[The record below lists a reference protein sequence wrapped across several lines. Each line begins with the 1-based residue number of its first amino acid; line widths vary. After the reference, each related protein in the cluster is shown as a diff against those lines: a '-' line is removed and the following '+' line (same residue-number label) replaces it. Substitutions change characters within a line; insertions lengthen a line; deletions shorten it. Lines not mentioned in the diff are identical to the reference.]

1 MKITVGGVACGLA
14 AVLGF
19 GGVTIAQ
26 DAVQWRVEDG
36 GNGHWYVASREP
48 QPINWHTSLQA
59 ATARGGHL
67 PYVRND
73 AHDALLLSL
82 FLPLLDDE
90 EFGPALGARRIA
102 GDAQTVCSDWRWMD
116 GSPFDY
122 LPPMPPNGVKNGYG
136 APDGCESTC
145 QCLNDFY
152 PDEHYLQYWRARFPI
167 WNSASSSSP
176 SPVLL
181 IEYSA
186 DCNGDGIV
194 DYGQI
199 LDGTLIDTNGNGIPD
214 CCEFGFP
221 CFPDSCPA
229 DLNNDGI
236 VNGAD
241 ISIMLGFWGLNGK
254 PVDADIN
261 GDGLVDGADL
271 AMLLSSWGKCP

>member
-36 GNGHWYVASREP
+36 GNGHWYSIRCIDGGITWSGARALAIAEGGDLATLVTPAE
-48 QPINWHTSLQA
+48 HAVVVEHYAGTSLLACGQLHIGGWKQQGEWGWITGEPWSFAPWDCGTCA
-59 ATARGGHL
+59 AGCQPDIECEDRLTAMCAVGSVFHLNNRGKC
-67 PYVRND
+67 
-73 AHDALLLSL
+73 
-82 FLPLLDDE
+82 F
-90 EFGPALGARRIA
+90 FGGI
-102 GDAQTVCSDWRWMD
+102 D
-116 GSPFDY
+116 G
-122 LPPMPPNGVKNGYG
+122 G
-136 APDGCESTC
+136 
-145 QCLNDFY
+145 
-152 PDEHYLQYWRARFPI
+152 
-167 WNSASSSSP
+167 
-176 SPVLL
+176 L
-181 IEYSA
+181 IIEWSA

-199 LDGTLIDTNGNGIPD
+199 LDGTLIDKNGNGIPD

-221 CFPDSCPA
+221 CSPCPG
-229 DLNNDGI
+229 DLNDDGI